1 MNENTFMY
9 INIFFISNNI
19 LINYHEKILYIIKYL
34 KIFNNIYCKYII
46 IYRNKI
52 FKSSIESSYITSY
65 KIFFVILLYLS
76 IYQGITN
83 LLIDVIHFVHLF
95 HLIIKNLFH
104 LIIKNLI

>member
-19 LINYHEKILYIIKYL
+19 LINYHEKMLYIIKYL
-34 KIFNNIYCKYII
+34 KIFNNIYYKYII

-65 KIFFVILLYLS
+65 KIFFVILLYL
-76 IYQGITN
+76 
-83 LLIDVIHFVHLF
+83 
-95 HLIIKNLFH
+95 
-104 LIIKNLI
+104 